1 MSPEDVIDCV
11 CMKQERPGELG
22 AAGKTLIE
30 TIVIT
35 HDAEMETINS
45 CPKKHETTGHLYPVE
60 PWTVQPEQ
68 CMSCKLRLT
77 GPAMV
82 VSHYKFHPECFSC
95 SGCKAVIEEGESFS
109 FVNSTTLF
117 CGPCQKLLLL
127 QPHFEGLCNES
138 AQEPHPY
145 MLTLLRLPPN
155 AFGNR
160 GFYVSLDNMQVTE
173 VTLEARYLVYPGDR
187 ILEINGSPAISLPP
201 KEADKLLSCS
211 DRTLQLLVE
220 HNPPLT
226 SPVTSVPPKSPSLH
240 PRDARGLGENNTKRC
255 SIRRS
260 NSNSRSPGP
269 CSPKDPRSVSRSE
282 SLRCAV
288 GATHQIFRPCEL
300 LHGEE
305 LGKGFFGRAIKVTH
319 RATGKVM
326 VMKELIQF
334 DEQTQKTFL
343 TEVKVM
349 RSLDHPNVLRFIG
362 VLYKDR
368 RLNLLTEY
376 IECGTLKDF
385 LRGDT
390 CPWQQKVSF
399 AKDISCG
406 MAYLHSMSIIHRD
419 LNSHNCLIKMD
430 GTVVVADFGLSR
442 LIVEEKPRPPP
453 DRPPTKKRTLRKP
466 DRKKRYTVVGNPYWM
481 APEMLNGKL
490 YDEKVDVFSFGIV
503 LCEIIGQVYADPD
516 CLPRTIDYGLNV
528 RLFWE
533 KFVTNDCP
541 SGFFPLATSC
551 CQLEPDQRPDFT
563 YLHDTLSALSLFL
576 GELAIPLPSELEMM
590 ETNLRLQYGLK
601 REHSP
606 QDDADQIP
614 EQR

>member
-1 MSPEDVIDCV
+1 
-11 CMKQERPGELG
+11 
-22 AAGKTLIE
+22 
-30 TIVIT
+30 
-35 HDAEMETINS
+35 MEEIHSRKCDT
-45 CPKKHETTGHLYPVE
+45 PGHLYPGE
-60 PWTVQPEQ
+60 PWTEQ
-68 CMSCKLRLT
+68 CVSCKLCLT

-82 VSHYKFHPECFSC
+82 VSQYKFHPECFSC

-109 FVNSTTLF
+109 LVDSRALF
-117 CGPCQKLLLL
+117 CGPCHKLLLL
-127 QPHFEGLCNES
+127 QPQFEGLCNES
-138 AQEPHPY
+138 TREHPY
-145 MLTLLRLPPN
+145 MLTLLRMPSN
-155 AFGNR
+155 ANGNR
-160 GFYVSLDNMQVTE
+160 GFSVSVEDMKVKE
-173 VTLEARYLVYPGDR
+173 VAFEARHLIYPGDR

-201 KEADKLLSCS
+201 KEADNLLSCS

-226 SPVTSVPPKSPSLH
+226 SPVNRVAPKSPSFH
-240 PRDARGLGENNTKRC
+240 SRDAKELSDSNTKRS

-288 GATHQIFRPCEL
+288 GGPQQIFRPCEL

-385 LRGDT
+385 LRGEA
-390 CPWQQKVSF
+390 CPWEQKVSF
-399 AKDISCG
+399 SKDIACG

-419 LNSHNCLIKMD
+419 LNSHNCLLKMD

-442 LIVEEKPRPPP
+442 LIVEEKPRPTPE
-453 DRPPTKKRTLRKP
+453 RPPTKKRTLRKT

-481 APEMLNGKL
+481 APEMLNGKQ

-533 KFVTNDCP
+533 KFVTKDCP
-541 SGFFPLATSC
+541 SGFFPLAVSC
-551 CQLEPDQRPDFT
+551 CHLEPDQRPDFP
-563 YLHDTLSALSLFL
+563 YLHDTLTALSLFL
-576 GELAIPLPSELEMM
+576 GELAIPLPSELELT
-590 ETNLRLQYGLK
+590 EHNLRIQYNLTRK
-601 REHSP
+601 EALE
-606 QDDADQIP
+606 DDTNQIP
-614 EQR
+614 DQG

>member
-1 MSPEDVIDCV
+1 MSPDD
-11 CMKQERPGELG
+11 LTDD
-22 AAGKTLIE
+22 KTLVDSSAISQN
-30 TIVIT
+30 
-35 HDAEMETINS
+35 AQMEES
-45 CPKKHETTGHLYPVE
+45 DSQKSDSTGLSPVE
-60 PWTVQPEQ
+60 PWTSEPEQ
-68 CMSCKLRLT
+68 CVSCKLRLT

-82 VSHYKFHPECFSC
+82 VSQYKFHPECFSC
-95 SGCKAVIEEGESFS
+95 SGCRTLIEEGESFS
-109 FVNSTTLF
+109 LVQSTALF
-117 CGPCQKLLLL
+117 CGPCHKLLLL
-127 QPHFEGLCNES
+127 RPQFEGLCNES
-138 AQEPHPY
+138 AQEQHPH
-145 MLTLLRLPPN
+145 MLTLLRLPPQ
-155 AFGNR
+155 AGVNR
-160 GFYVSLDNMQVTE
+160 GFSVSVEDMQVTQ
-173 VTLEARYLVYPGDR
+173 VTHEAQNLLYPGDR
-187 ILEINGSPAISLPP
+187 ILEINGSPVSTMPP
-201 KEADKLLSCS
+201 SEADNLLCCT

-226 SPVTSVPPKSPSLH
+226 SPVNRAPLKSPSLH
-240 PRDARGLGENNTKRC
+240 PREGKGISDSNTRRS

-288 GATHQIFRPCEL
+288 GGAQQIFRPCEL

-385 LRGDT
+385 LRGDQ

-399 AKDISCG
+399 SKDISCG

-419 LNSHNCLIKMD
+419 LNSHNCLIKLD

-442 LIVEEKPRPPP
+442 LIVEEKPKPAPE
-453 DRPPTKKRTLRKP
+453 RPPTKKRTLRKP
-466 DRKKRYTVVGNPYWM
+466 DRRKRYTVVGNPYWM
-481 APEMLNGKL
+481 APEMLNGKQ

-533 KFVTNDCP
+533 KFVLKDCP
-541 SGFFPLATSC
+541 PGFYPLATSC
-551 CQLEPDQRPDFT
+551 CQVEPDQRPDFL
-563 YLHDTLSALSLFL
+563 YLQDTLTALSLFL
-576 GELAIPLPSELEMM
+576 GELAIPLPSELEFM
-590 ETNLRLQYGLK
+590 EHNLILQYDLTREHHSEHGTNL
-601 REHSP
+601 
-606 QDDADQIP
+606 
-614 EQR
+614 

>member
-1 MSPEDVIDCV
+1 MRR
-11 CMKQERPGELG
+11 ERPEETGVVERTLG
-22 AAGKTLIE
+22 DNSGNPQ
-30 TIVIT
+30 
-35 HDAEMETINS
+35 DAQMEES
-45 CPKKHETTGHLYPVE
+45 VSQKPDPAVLSPVVA
-60 PWTVQPEQ
+60 WTSQPEQ
-68 CMSCKLRLT
+68 CVSCKLSLT

-82 VSHYKFHPECFSC
+82 VSQYKFHPECFSC
-95 SGCKAVIEEGESFS
+95 SGCRAMIEEGESFS
-109 FVNSTTLF
+109 LVESTTLF
-117 CGPCQKLLLL
+117 CGPCHKLLLL
-127 QPHFEGLCNES
+127 RPQFEGLCNES
-138 AQEPHPY
+138 AKEQHPHT
-145 MLTLLRLPPN
+145 LTLLRLPSHT
-155 AFGNR
+155 GGSR
-160 GFYVSLDNMQVTE
+160 GFSVSVEDMKVTQ
-173 VTLEARYLVYPGDR
+173 VTLEARNLLYPGDR
-187 ILEINGSPAISLPP
+187 ILEINGSSVSTMPS
-201 KEADKLLSCS
+201 KEADDLLTCT
-211 DRTLQLLVE
+211 DRALQLLIE
-220 HNPPLT
+220 HNPPVT
-226 SPVTSVPPKSPSLH
+226 SPVTRSPLKSPSLH
-240 PRDARGLGENNTKRC
+240 PREGKVISESNAKRG

-260 NSNSRSPGP
+260 NSNTRCSGP
-269 CSPKDPRSVSRSE
+269 CSPKDTRYVSRSE

-288 GATHQIFRPCEL
+288 GGPQQIFRPCEL

-305 LGKGFFGRAIKVTH
+305 LGKGFFGRAIKVIH

-368 RLNLLTEY
+368 RLNLLTEF

-399 AKDISCG
+399 SKDISCG

-419 LNSHNCLIKMD
+419 LNSHNCLIKLD

-453 DRPPTKKRTLRKP
+453 EKPPTKKRTLRKT
-466 DRKKRYTVVGNPYWM
+466 DRRKRYTVVGNPYWM
-481 APEMLNGKL
+481 APEMLNGKQ

-533 KFVTNDCP
+533 KFVSEDCP
-541 SGFFPLATSC
+541 SGFYPLATSC
-551 CQLEPDQRPDFT
+551 CQLEPDLRPDFA
-563 YLHDTLSALSLFL
+563 YLHDTLTAISLFL
-576 GELAIPLPSELEMM
+576 GELAIPLPSELEFM
-590 ETNLRLQYGLK
+590 EHNLRLQYGLIK
-601 REHSP
+601 
-606 QDDADQIP
+606 
-614 EQR
+614 EQPSLVDSISQ

>member
-1 MSPEDVIDCV
+1 MRASDSCDSELLSPVD
-11 CMKQERPGELG
+11 
-22 AAGKTLIE
+22 
-30 TIVIT
+30 
-35 HDAEMETINS
+35 
-45 CPKKHETTGHLYPVE
+45 
-60 PWTVQPEQ
+60 PWVSQAEQ
-68 CMSCKLRLT
+68 CLSCKLQLT

-82 VSHYKFHPECFSC
+82 VCQYKFHPECFCC
-95 SGCKAVIEEGESFS
+95 SGCKAMIEDGESFCL
-109 FVNSTTLF
+109 VQGTALY
-117 CGPCQKLLLL
+117 CGPCHKLLLL
-127 QPHFEGLCNES
+127 RPQFEGLCNEP
-138 AQEPHPY
+138 AQEKHVHT
-145 MLTLLRLPPN
+145 LTLVQIHPHVV
-155 AFGNR
+155 GKR
-160 GFYVSLDNMQVTE
+160 GFSVSVDDMQVTQVSPE
-173 VTLEARYLVYPGDR
+173 VRSTLHLGDR
-187 ILEINGSPAISLPP
+187 IVEINGAPVSSLPP
-201 KEADKLLSCS
+201 SEADELLCCP
-211 DRTLQLLVE
+211 DKTLQLLVE
-220 HNPPLT
+220 RNPAST
-226 SPVTSVPPKSPSLH
+226 SPDNPAPKPSSLCTT
-240 PRDARGLGENNTKRC
+240 DGKACSEGTIKRS

-269 CSPKDPRSVSRSE
+269 CSPKDPRSVYRSE

-288 GATHQIFRPCEL
+288 GQTQQIFRPSDL

-319 RATGKVM
+319 RATGRVM

-385 LRGDT
+385 LRGDH

-406 MAYLHSMSIIHRD
+406 MAYLHS
-419 LNSHNCLIKMD
+419 D

-442 LIVEEKPRPPP
+442 LIVEEKPRPAPE
-453 DRPPTKKRTLRKP
+453 RPPTKKRTLRKS

-481 APEMLNGKL
+481 APEMLNGKH

-516 CLPRTIDYGLNV
+516 CLPRTLDFGLNV
-528 RLFWE
+528 QLFWQ
-533 KFVTNDCP
+533 KFVPKDCP
-541 SGFFPLATSC
+541 AGFFPLATSC
-551 CQLEPDQRPDFT
+551 CQLEPDRRPDFP
-563 YLHDTLSALSLFL
+563 YLHDAFTALSLFL
-576 GELAIPLPSELEMM
+576 GELGIPLPSEM
-590 ETNLRLQYGLK
+590 EYTEQNFRLQYGLVHDQSVSQ
-601 REHSP
+601 ENNHS
-606 QDDADQIP
+606 
-614 EQR
+614 

>member
-1 MSPEDVIDCV
+1 MRASESCDFELLSPVD
-11 CMKQERPGELG
+11 
-22 AAGKTLIE
+22 
-30 TIVIT
+30 
-35 HDAEMETINS
+35 
-45 CPKKHETTGHLYPVE
+45 
-60 PWTVQPEQ
+60 PWVPQAEQ
-68 CMSCKLRLT
+68 CLGCKLHLT

-82 VSHYKFHPECFSC
+82 VCQYKFHPECFSC
-95 SGCKAVIEEGESFS
+95 SGCKAMIEDGESFCL
-109 FVNSTTLF
+109 VQGTALY
-117 CGPCQKLLLL
+117 CGPCHKLLLL
-127 QPHFEGLCNES
+127 RPQFEGLCNET
-138 AQEPHPY
+138 AQEQHAHT
-145 MLTLLRLPPN
+145 LTLLRLSPL
-155 AFGNR
+155 AGGNR
-160 GFYVSLDNMQVTE
+160 GFTVSVDDMQVTNVGPE
-173 VTLEARYLVYPGDR
+173 VQNTLFPGDR
-187 ILEINGSPAISLPP
+187 ILEINGAPVNNLPP
-201 KEADKLLSCS
+201 SKADELLCCP
-211 DRTLQLLVE
+211 DQTLQLLIE
-220 HNPPLT
+220 HNPAPASLVDN
-226 SPVTSVPPKSPSLH
+226 PPPKSPSLR
-240 PRDARGLGENNTKRC
+240 PPEGKGNSEASIKRG

-269 CSPKDPRSVSRSE
+269 CSPKDPRSVYRSE
-282 SLRCAV
+282 SLRCSV
-288 GATHQIFRPCEL
+288 SGAQQTFRPSDL

-319 RATGKVM
+319 RATGRVM

-406 MAYLHSMSIIHRD
+406 MAYLHSVNIIHRD
-419 LNSHNCLIKMD
+419 LNSHNCLIKLD

-442 LIVEEKPRPPP
+442 LILEEKPRPPL
-453 DRPPTKKRTLRKP
+453 DRPPTKKRTLRKS

-481 APEMLNGKL
+481 APEMLNGKQ

-516 CLPRTIDYGLNV
+516 CLPRTLDFGLNV
-528 RLFWE
+528 QLFWR
-533 KFVTNDCP
+533 KFVARDCP
-541 SGFFPLATSC
+541 AGFFPLATSC
-551 CQLEPDQRPDFT
+551 CQLEPDQRPDFP
-563 YLHDTLSALSLFL
+563 YLQDAFTALSLFL
-576 GELAIPLPSELEMM
+576 GELGIPLPSELEYL
-590 ETNLRLQYGLK
+590 ERNLRSQYGLTDD
-601 REHSP
+601 HSP
-606 QDDADQIP
+606 PQEDHSAV
-614 EQR
+614 

>member
-1 MSPEDVIDCV
+1 
-11 CMKQERPGELG
+11 
-22 AAGKTLIE
+22 
-30 TIVIT
+30 
-35 HDAEMETINS
+35 MEES
-45 CPKKHETTGHLYPVE
+45 DSQKSDSTGLSPVE
-60 PWTVQPEQ
+60 PWTSEPEQ
-68 CMSCKLRLT
+68 CVSCKLRLT

-82 VSHYKFHPECFSC
+82 VSQYKFHPECFSC
-95 SGCKAVIEEGESFS
+95 SGCRTLIEEGESFS
-109 FVNSTTLF
+109 LVQSTALF
-117 CGPCQKLLLL
+117 CGPCHKLLLL
-127 QPHFEGLCNES
+127 RPQFEGLCNES
-138 AQEPHPY
+138 AQEQHPH
-145 MLTLLRLPPN
+145 MLTLLRLPPQ
-155 AFGNR
+155 AGVNR
-160 GFYVSLDNMQVTE
+160 GFSVSVEDMQVTQ
-173 VTLEARYLVYPGDR
+173 VTHEAQNLLYPGDR
-187 ILEINGSPAISLPP
+187 ILEINGSPVSTMPP
-201 KEADKLLSCS
+201 SEADNLLCCT

-226 SPVTSVPPKSPSLH
+226 SPVNRAPLKSPSLH
-240 PRDARGLGENNTKRC
+240 PREGKGISDSNTRRS

-288 GATHQIFRPCEL
+288 GGAQQIFRPCEL

-385 LRGDT
+385 LRGDQ

-399 AKDISCG
+399 SKDISCG

-419 LNSHNCLIKMD
+419 LNSHNCLIKLD

-442 LIVEEKPRPPP
+442 LIVEEKPKPAPE
-453 DRPPTKKRTLRKP
+453 RPPTKKRTLRKP
-466 DRKKRYTVVGNPYWM
+466 DRRKRYTVVGNPYWM
-481 APEMLNGKL
+481 APEMLNGKQ

-533 KFVTNDCP
+533 KFVLKDCP
-541 SGFFPLATSC
+541 PGFYPLATSC
-551 CQLEPDQRPDFT
+551 CQVEPDQRPDFL
-563 YLHDTLSALSLFL
+563 YLQDTLTALSLFL
-576 GELAIPLPSELEMM
+576 GELAIPLPSELEFM
-590 ETNLRLQYGLK
+590 EHNLILQYDLTREHHSEHGTNL
-601 REHSP
+601 
-606 QDDADQIP
+606 
-614 EQR
+614 

>member
-1 MSPEDVIDCV
+1 MED
-11 CMKQERPGELG
+11 
-22 AAGKTLIE
+22 
-30 TIVIT
+30 IVSQKS
-35 HDAEMETINS
+35 DS
-45 CPKKHETTGHLYPVE
+45 TGLFPVE
-60 PWTVQPEQ
+60 PWILQPEQ
-68 CMSCKLRLT
+68 CVSCKLRLT

-82 VSHYKFHPECFSC
+82 VSQYKFHPECFSC
-95 SGCKAVIEEGESFS
+95 SGCRAMIEEGESFS
-109 FVNSTTLF
+109 LVERTTLF
-117 CGPCQKLLLL
+117 CGPCHKLLLL
-127 QPHFEGLCNES
+127 RPQFEGLCNES
-138 AQEPHPY
+138 AEEQHPHA
-145 MLTLLRLPPN
+145 LTLLRLPPQ
-155 AFGNR
+155 AGGGR
-160 GFYVSLDNMQVTE
+160 GFSVSAEDMKVTQ
-173 VTLEARYLVYPGDR
+173 VTLEARILLYPGDR
-187 ILEINGSPAISLPP
+187 ILEINGSPVSTLPP
-201 KEADKLLSCS
+201 KEADNLLSCT

-226 SPVTSVPPKSPSLH
+226 SPVAGAPPKSPSLH
-240 PRDARGLGENNTKRC
+240 TREGKGISESNAKRS

-260 NSNSRSPGP
+260 NSNTRSPGP
-269 CSPKDPRSVSRSE
+269 CSPKDIRCVSRSE

-288 GATHQIFRPCEL
+288 GGTQQIFRPCEL

-349 RSLDHPNVLRFIG
+349 RLLDHPNVLRFIG

-368 RLNLLTEY
+368 RLNLLTEF

-390 CPWQQKVSF
+390 CPWEQKVSF
-399 AKDISCG
+399 AKDIACG

-419 LNSHNCLIKMD
+419 LNSHNCLIKLD

-442 LIVEEKPRPPP
+442 LILEEKPKPPP
-453 DRPPTKKRTLRKP
+453 EKPPTKKRTLRKTH
-466 DRKKRYTVVGNPYWM
+466 RRKRYTVVGNPYWM
-481 APEMLNGKL
+481 APEMLNGKQ

-533 KFVTNDCP
+533 KFVSEDCP

-551 CQLEPDQRPDFT
+551 CQLEPDPRPDFP
-563 YLHDTLSALSLFL
+563 YLHDTLTAISLFL
-576 GELAIPLPSELEMM
+576 GELAIPLPSELEFM
-590 ETNLRLQYGLK
+590 EHNLRLQYGLT
-601 REHSP
+601 REPPSP
-606 QDDADQIP
+606 VDCINH
-614 EQR
+614 

>member
-1 MSPEDVIDCV
+1 MPS
-11 CMKQERPGELG
+11 
-22 AAGKTLIE
+22 
-30 TIVIT
+30 
-35 HDAEMETINS
+35 
-45 CPKKHETTGHLYPVE
+45 
-60 PWTVQPEQ
+60 
-68 CMSCKLRLT
+68 
-77 GPAMV
+77 
-82 VSHYKFHPECFSC
+82 
-95 SGCKAVIEEGESFS
+95 
-109 FVNSTTLF
+109 
-117 CGPCQKLLLL
+117 
-127 QPHFEGLCNES
+127 
-138 AQEPHPY
+138 
-145 MLTLLRLPPN
+145 
-155 AFGNR
+155 
-160 GFYVSLDNMQVTE
+160 
-173 VTLEARYLVYPGDR
+173 
-187 ILEINGSPAISLPP
+187 
-201 KEADKLLSCS
+201 KEADDLLTCT
-211 DRTLQLLVE
+211 DRALQLLIE
-220 HNPPLT
+220 HNPPVT
-226 SPVTSVPPKSPSLH
+226 SPVTRTLPKSPSLH
-240 PRDARGLGENNTKRC
+240 PHEGKVISESNAKRG

-260 NSNSRSPGP
+260 NSNTRCSGP
-269 CSPKDPRSVSRSE
+269 CSPKDTRCVSRSE

-288 GATHQIFRPCEL
+288 GGPQQIFRPCEL

-305 LGKGFFGRAIKVTH
+305 LGKGFFGRAIKVIH

-368 RLNLLTEY
+368 RLNLLTEF

-399 AKDISCG
+399 SKDISCG

-419 LNSHNCLIKMD
+419 LNSHNCLIKLD

-453 DRPPTKKRTLRKP
+453 EKPPTKKRTLRKT
-466 DRKKRYTVVGNPYWM
+466 DRRKRYTVVGNPYWM
-481 APEMLNGKL
+481 APEMLNGKQ

-533 KFVTNDCP
+533 KFVSEDCP
-541 SGFFPLATSC
+541 SGFYPLATSC
-551 CQLEPDQRPDFT
+551 CQLEPDLRPDFA
-563 YLHDTLSALSLFL
+563 YLHDTLTAISLFL
-576 GELAIPLPSELEMM
+576 GELAIPLPSELEFM
-590 ETNLRLQYGLK
+590 EHNLRLQYGLIKEQPSPAYFVCPVEGRTKYCSGQAPERSERPGACALQYFALPSTGQTKYACAGAVAEDQK
-601 REHSP
+601 RTSWNEDGRRRSGPETPIRPDQQRDRHWFQIWLFLCHSALKASILESP
-606 QDDADQIP
+606 LASCVYYLMKLPVEDL
-614 EQR
+614 

>member
-1 MSPEDVIDCV
+1 MEESASQKSDSTGLSPVD
-11 CMKQERPGELG
+11 
-22 AAGKTLIE
+22 
-30 TIVIT
+30 
-35 HDAEMETINS
+35 
-45 CPKKHETTGHLYPVE
+45 
-60 PWTVQPEQ
+60 PWTLQPEQ
-68 CMSCKLRLT
+68 CVSCKLRLT

-82 VSHYKFHPECFSC
+82 VSQYKFHPECFSC
-95 SGCKAVIEEGESFS
+95 SGCHAMIEDGESFS
-109 FVNSTTLF
+109 LVESTTLF
-117 CGPCQKLLLL
+117 CGLCHKLLLL
-127 QPHFEGLCNES
+127 RPQFEGLCNES
-138 AQEPHPY
+138 TKEQHPHT
-145 MLTLLRLPPN
+145 LTLLRLPPN
-155 AFGNR
+155 SGGDR
-160 GFYVSLDNMQVTE
+160 GFSVSVDNMKVTQVT
-173 VTLEARYLVYPGDR
+173 TEARTLLHPGDH
-187 ILEINGSPAISLPP
+187 ILEINGSSVCSIPVN
-201 KEADKLLSCS
+201 EADNLLNCT
-211 DRTLQLLVE
+211 DQPLQLLVE

-226 SPVTSVPPKSPSLH
+226 TPAPRPMPKSPSLH
-240 PRDARGLGENNTKRC
+240 PRDGKGISESNAKRG

-260 NSNSRSPGP
+260 NSNTRSPGP
-269 CSPKDPRSVSRSE
+269 CSPKDVRYVSRSE

-288 GATHQIFRPCEL
+288 GGPQQIFRPCEL

-305 LGKGFFGRAIKVTH
+305 LGKGFFGRAIKVIH

-390 CPWQQKVSF
+390 CPWEQKVSF
-399 AKDISCG
+399 SKDIACG

-419 LNSHNCLIKMD
+419 LNSHNCLIKLD

-442 LIVEEKPRPPP
+442 LILEEKPKPQPEK
-453 DRPPTKKRTLRKP
+453 PPTKKRTLRKS
-466 DRKKRYTVVGNPYWM
+466 DRRKRYTVVGNPYWM
-481 APEMLNGKL
+481 APEMLNGKQ

-533 KFVTNDCP
+533 KFVSEDCP

-551 CQLEPDQRPDFT
+551 CQLEPDLRPDFT
-563 YLHDTLSALSLFL
+563 YLHDTLTALSLFL
-576 GELAIPLPSELEMM
+576 GDLAIPLPSELEVM
-590 ETNLRLQYGLK
+590 ENNFRLQYGLMQK
-601 REHSP
+601 PSSP
-606 QDDADQIP
+606 VTSENNSMEP
-614 EQR
+614 CC